1 MTRENSADFPIF
13 SIPGPIHAENDWTV
27 TEKGSII
34 TTVSEHDQS
43 HRENIADDVH
53 QPSEDCRY
61 VNDSQTNDRGNLN
74 KRTTI
79 LQTNGQLEYYPGIS
93 TERPKHPDY
102 GIKSVRLSSFTNWNQ
117 GIVDPT
123 QLAEAGFFYTG
134 DRDCVTCFFCGDG
147 MKGWEEG
154 DNPWIEHARWF
165 PNCSFVKQCKGD
177 NFVNMCRMANINYM
191 SAMDKWKIL

>member
-1 MTRENSADFPIF
+1 VKQRNNQ
-13 SIPGPIHAENDWTV
+13 SI

-61 VNDSQTNDRGNLN
+61 VNDSQTNDRGYLK

-93 TERPKHPDY
+93 TERPKHPYY

-134 DRDCVTCFFCGDG
+134 IYLFIKVYVFHTNFFLADFQEKVTVI
-147 MKGWEEG
+147 
-154 DNPWIEHARWF
+154 P
-165 PNCSFVKQCKGD
+165 
-177 NFVNMCRMANINYM
+177 
-191 SAMDKWKIL
+191 KII